1 LISVATAADVTPG
14 PLLVESKLQPPR
26 RRELVPRPQLV
37 TRLAA
42 GQPRRLTVISAP
54 AGWGKTSL
62 LAAWAVADG
71 RPFAWLSLDARD
83 GEGRRFWTYLVAAIR
98 TVEPGFGLASL
109 ELLTA
114 PGVSMEHEALPVL
127 VNELAALPVP
137 IVVALDDYHL
147 VDSTD
152 LQSEMGFLIEH
163 LPETCELA
171 MTTRAEPRLP
181 LARMRA
187 RRELHEIDASQLRF
201 SRQETGELLNGL
213 LSLDLPDR
221 QINALHWRTEGWAA
235 GLYLAGLSVAHQDDA
250 SRFIDEFA
258 GDDRQIVDYLGSE
271 VLSGVPDEVR
281 EFLVRTSILDRLSVP
296 LCEALMEST
305 VASRLLPDLERSN
318 LFLVPLDDRREWYRY
333 HHLFGDLLRR
343 ELERT
348 HPGLRPELHRRA
360 AAWFL
365 SAGDADQ
372 AIRHTIAAGDS
383 KRAAQLVADHWTPW
397 LLERG
402 EHGDIGA
409 WLGALGDEVV
419 RSDARLCVARVFVGH
434 STGRMHGLEQ
444 WLAAADRALGSN
456 PDPRVRTDVAAAH
469 SSHRILTGDVGGAIE
484 VATPAIEGGDR
495 GSLWYPVPFG
505 ARAHARRWS
514 VNDEG
519 ARADFHGYMRES
531 AERNQFLSVI
541 SSTGSLAL
549 LDAEAGRWRESEA
562 RAARALEMTQHALS
576 EHWMM
581 GNTHTALAL
590 VHAHRGDRAAA
601 LKAGERAAELV
612 RRGGVPG
619 DRANTLL
626 TVASLQAE
634 ADDEEAASALLG
646 EAREII
652 EPCRNPGPVIVA
664 RLERTERSLRRASLT
679 RQPTRGEPPELS
691 ERELAVLRLL
701 ASPLSQ
707 REIGSELY
715 VSLNTVKTHT
725 RHIFRKLGVSS
736 RDDATERARVLG
748 LLS

>member
-1 LISVATAADVTPG
+1 VATATEVPSS
-14 PLLVESKLQPPR
+14 PLLVRSKLQPPTR
-26 RRELVPRPQLV
+26 RDLVPRPGLLA
-37 TRLAA
+37 RLADA
-42 GQPRRLTVISAP
+42 PPRRLTVISAP

-62 LAAWAVADG
+62 LGAWADADD
-71 RPFAWLSLDARD
+71 RPFAWLSLEPRD
-83 GEGRRFWTYLVAAIR
+83 GEGSRFWTYLVAAIR
-98 TVEPGFGLASL
+98 SVAPDFGLAAL

-114 PGVSMEHEALPVL
+114 PGVSMEQEALPVL
-127 VNELAALPVP
+127 LNELAALPAP

-147 VDSTD
+147 VDSPD
-152 LQSEMGFLIEH
+152 LEDEMRFLVNH
-163 LPETCELA
+163 LPESCELA
-171 MTTRAEPRLP
+171 MTTRVRPRLP

-187 RRELHEIDASQLRF
+187 RRELLEIDAAQLRF
-201 SRQETGELLNGL
+201 SSQETGELLNGL
-213 LSLDLPDR
+213 LSLELPDR
-221 QINALHWRTEGWAA
+221 QIDALCQRTEGWVAA
-235 GLYLAGLSVAHQDDA
+235 LYLAALSVGHQPDA

-258 GDDRQIVDYLGSE
+258 GDDRHVVDYLGSE
-271 VLSGVPDEVR
+271 VLAGLEDDVR
-281 EFLVRTSILDRLSVP
+281 GFLLRTSILARVSAP
-296 LCEALMEST
+296 LCDAVT
-305 VASRLLPDLERSN
+305 GDRTARRLLPEIERSN

-343 ELERT
+343 ELERA
-348 HPGLRPELHRRA
+348 HPGLSPELHRRA

-383 KRAAQLVADHWTPW
+383 QRAAELVAEHWTAW

-409 WLGALGDEVV
+409 WLDALEDELV

-434 STGRMHGLEQ
+434 STGRLDGLED
-444 WLAAADRALGSN
+444 WLAAADQALGSN

-505 ARAHARRWS
+505 ARAHARRWTG
-514 VNDEG
+514 DEG

-531 AERNQFLSVI
+531 AERNQILSVI

-549 LDAEAGRWRESEA
+549 LDAEAGRWRESEEG
-562 RAARALEMTQHALS
+562 AARALEMTQHALS

-590 VHAHRGDRAAA
+590 LAEHRGDQAAA
-601 LKAGERAAELV
+601 RAAGERAAELV

-619 DRANTLL
+619 DRVNTLL
-626 TVASLQAE
+626 TVARLRAE
-634 ADDEEAASALLG
+634 AGDQEAARDYLEEGRGLVA
-646 EAREII
+646 A
-652 EPCRNPGPVIVA
+652 CRDAGAVVLE
-664 RLERTERSLRRASLT
+664 RLERTERSLRGAAVT
-679 RQPTRGEPPELS
+679 RRPAAEEPPELS

-701 ASPLSQ
+701 ASPLSR
-707 REIGSELY
+707 REIASELY
-715 VSLNTVKTHT
+715 LSLNTVKTHS

-736 RDDATERARVLG
+736 REEATARARELG
-748 LLS
+748 LLR

>member
-1 LISVATAADVTPG
+1 VATATEVPSS
-14 PLLVESKLQPPR
+14 PLLVRSKLQPPTR
-26 RRELVPRPQLV
+26 RDLVPRPELLA
-37 TRLAA
+37 RLADA
-42 GQPRRLTVISAP
+42 PPRRLTVISAP

-62 LAAWAVADG
+62 LGAWADADD
-71 RPFAWLSLDARD
+71 RPFAWLSLEPRDA
-83 GEGRRFWTYLVAAIR
+83 EGSRFWTYLVAAIR
-98 TVEPGFGLASL
+98 SVAPDFGLAAL

-114 PGVSMEHEALPVL
+114 PGVSMEQEALPVL
-127 VNELAALPVP
+127 LNELAALPAP

-147 VDSTD
+147 VDSPD
-152 LQSEMGFLIEH
+152 LEDEMRFLVNH
-163 LPETCELA
+163 LPGSCELA
-171 MTTRAEPRLP
+171 MTTRVQPRLP

-187 RRELHEIDASQLRF
+187 RRELLEIDAAQLRF
-201 SRQETGELLNGL
+201 SSQETWQLLNGL
-213 LSLDLPDR
+213 LSLELPDR
-221 QINALHWRTEGWAA
+221 QIDALCQRTEGWVAA
-235 GLYLAGLSVAHQDDA
+235 LYLAALSVGHQPDA

-258 GDDRQIVDYLGSE
+258 GDDRHVVDYLGSE
-271 VLSGVPDEVR
+271 VLAGLEDDVR
-281 EFLVRTSILDRLSVP
+281 GFLLRTSILARVSAP
-296 LCEALMEST
+296 LCDAVT
-305 VASRLLPDLERSN
+305 GDRTARRLLPEIERSN

-343 ELERT
+343 ELERA
-348 HPGLRPELHRRA
+348 HPGLSPELHRRA

-383 KRAAQLVADHWTPW
+383 QRAAELVAEHWTAW

-409 WLGALGDEVV
+409 WLDALGDELV

-434 STGRMHGLEQ
+434 STGRLDGLED
-444 WLAAADRALGSN
+444 WLAAADQALGPN

-505 ARAHARRWS
+505 ARAHARRWTG
-514 VNDEG
+514 DEG

-531 AERNQFLSVI
+531 AERNQILSVI

-549 LDAEAGRWRESEA
+549 LDAEAGRWRESEEG
-562 RAARALEMTQHALS
+562 AARALEMTQHALS

-590 VHAHRGDRAAA
+590 LAEHRGDQAAA
-601 LKAGERAAELV
+601 RAAGERAAELV

-619 DRANTLL
+619 DRVNTLL
-626 TVASLQAE
+626 TVARLRAE
-634 ADDEEAASALLG
+634 AGDQEAARDYLEEGRGLVA
-646 EAREII
+646 A
-652 EPCRNPGPVIVA
+652 CRDAGAVVLE
-664 RLERTERSLRRASLT
+664 RLERTERSLRGAAVT
-679 RQPTRGEPPELS
+679 RRPAAEEPPELS

-701 ASPLSQ
+701 ASPLSR
-707 REIGSELY
+707 REIASELY
-715 VSLNTVKTHT
+715 LSLNTVKTHS

-736 RDDATERARVLG
+736 REEATARARELG
-748 LLS
+748 LLR